1 MFTTKRCSF
10 EGSERQTAH
19 LPSKLTINRHILG
32 MSTSLRDA
40 FYRPKLFRLSYT
52 PHGNKHPTQNTAPGV
67 GLGDLQNP
75 CAEIRKFPTGVR
87 SGTPIHLSFKH
98 GRNQCE
104 TSVVLVTEKHV
115 LLTFGWIHGAIPPPK
130 KNPQVRTV
138 VPHLYSGIHPNPLR
152 FGGLVTEK
160 RFRNP
165 KVNLIWAS
173 SSL

>member
-1 MFTTKRCSF
+1 MFTTKRRSF

-67 GLGDLQNP
+67 GFGDLQNP

-87 SGTPIHLSFKH
+87 SGTPIHLSFQTRSKSVRDKCPK
-98 GRNQCE
+98 GR
-104 TSVVLVTEKHV
+104 VVLVTEKHV
-115 LLTFGWIHGAIPPPK
+115 LLTFGGIPGATPPK

-138 VPHLYSGIHPNPLR
+138 VTHLYSGIHPNPLR

-160 RFRNP
+160 RFGNP
-165 KVNLIWAS
+165 KVN
-173 SSL
+173 